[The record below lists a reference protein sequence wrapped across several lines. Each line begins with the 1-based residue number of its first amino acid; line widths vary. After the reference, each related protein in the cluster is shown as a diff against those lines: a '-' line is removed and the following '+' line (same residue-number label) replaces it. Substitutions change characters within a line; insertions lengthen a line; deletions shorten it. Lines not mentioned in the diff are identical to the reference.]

1 MPSASTTAELAQTSS
16 PRGHSCSQCGS
27 PVDGGDKFCNVC
39 GTPQQTA
46 EKPAAAAAT
55 RDIHCKNCGATI
67 TVPANQLSVTCPFC
81 DSNYVVE
88 VASDASQ
95 RQPPEFVVG
104 FALTP
109 QQALEKFS
117 QWLKEGGMFRPGD
130 MHLARIE
137 DKLRG
142 VYLPFWSFSM
152 LAQSRWSANIGEH
165 WLRTETYTAWEDGKP
180 VTRTRTVTET
190 EWWPLSGQHHNYYS
204 GYLVSGSKGLPQG
217 YAERIKPFRLE
228 ALKRYQPYFLAGWLS
243 EQYSVERDEALAL
256 CQQEFLGWEQAN
268 VEKFLPGDTQSS
280 LQVQC
285 DFSDINS
292 DLILLPV
299 YLLSYRYGEKVYRF
313 LCNGQTGKVAGD
325 KPLSSMRIGFAVA
338 IGVLVAIIVW
348 WLATRH

>member
-1 MPSASTTAELAQTSS
+1 MPSPRTIAELATTAVQS
-16 PRGHSCSQCGS
+16 GHACANCGS
-27 PVDGGDKFCNVC
+27 PVDEGDKFCNVC
-39 GTPQQTA
+39 GASQPTA
-46 EKPAAAAAT
+46 EKPAATAAT
-55 RDIHCKNCGATI
+55 RNIHCKNCGATI
-67 TVPANQLSVTCPFC
+67 TVPADQLSVTCPFC

-88 VASDASQ
+88 VAAETD

-104 FALTP
+104 FALTS

-130 MHLARIE
+130 LHLARVE

-152 LAQSRWSANIGEH
+152 LAQSQWSAKIGEH
-165 WLRTETYTAWEDGKP
+165 WQRTETYTAWEDGKP
-180 VTRTRTVTET
+180 VTRTRIVTET

-243 EQYSVERDEALAL
+243 EQYNVERDAALAL
-256 CQQEFLGWEQAN
+256 CQQEFLNWEQKN
-268 VEKFLPGDTQSS
+268 VERFLPGDTQSS
-280 LQVQC
+280 VEVEC
-285 DFSDINS
+285 EFSDINS

-299 YLLSYRYGEKVYRF
+299 YLLTYCYGEKVYRF

-325 KPLSSMRIGFAVA
+325 KPLSSTRIGLAVA
-338 IGVLVAIIVW
+338 VAVLAAIVLW
-348 WLATRH
+348 FLASHR